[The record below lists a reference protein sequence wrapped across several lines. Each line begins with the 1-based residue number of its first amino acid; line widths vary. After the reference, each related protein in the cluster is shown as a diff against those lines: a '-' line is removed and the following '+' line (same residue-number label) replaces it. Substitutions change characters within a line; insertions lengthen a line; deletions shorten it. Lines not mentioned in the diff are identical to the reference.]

1 MEFAYS
7 NVCFCIIEQKGNPL
21 SVIDNWGALH
31 KDKNCQWINDVAR
44 DKHDSMKKKKDE
56 VREKLIQEAPEG
68 TIFDSIQ
75 VPLEDE
81 FGIMAEN
88 LGRKGKYV
96 KGVGLFPR
104 TDTCSCVSSMAS
116 SSELTDIRD
125 QIKILSDGFL
135 KLQQENEQ
143 LRAQLDLQNDDDT
156 LGQTNNGS
164 KESGDNN
171 SSNENVYP
179 ELEEHDSEEE

>member
-1 MEFAYS
+1 M
-7 NVCFCIIEQKGNPL
+7 
-21 SVIDNWGALH
+21 
-31 KDKNCQWINDVAR
+31 KN
-44 DKHDSMKKKKDE
+44 KKDE

-81 FGIMAEN
+81 LGIMAEN
-88 LGRKGKYV
+88 LERNGKSV
-96 KGVGLFPR
+96 NGVGLFPR
-104 TDTCSCVSSMAS
+104 TDTFSCVSFMAS
-116 SSELTDIRD
+116 SSELTDMRD

-143 LRAQLDLQNDDDT
+143 LRARLDLQNDDET
-156 LGQTNNGS
+156 LTLKIKAFLAASQGQTSNNS
-164 KESGDNN
+164 KESDGNN
-171 SSNENVYP
+171 SPSENVYP